1 MSATITYK
9 VIDTTYDQSE
19 SSIALNVTFEIIA
32 QEGDKRYTQTI
43 TTGLPTIT
51 KDDEKFT
58 DISKL
63 SKDELETKL
72 INFAKNNWGYP
83 ENAVPELAAIE
94 KYTKETCEALEE

>member
-1 MSATITYK
+1 MVASITYK
-9 VIDTTYDQSE
+9 VIDTIYDPSE
-19 SSIALNVTFEIIA
+19 SSIALSVTFEIIA
-32 QEGDKRYTQTI
+32 QEGNKHYSQTI
-43 TTGLPTIT
+43 TTGLPAIT